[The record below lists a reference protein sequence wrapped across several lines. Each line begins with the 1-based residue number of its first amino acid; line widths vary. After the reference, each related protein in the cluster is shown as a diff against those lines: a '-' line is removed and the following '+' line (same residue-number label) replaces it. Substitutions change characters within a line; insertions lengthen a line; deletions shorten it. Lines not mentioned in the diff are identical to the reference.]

1 MSTPQPEDGCQN
13 EVWTDSSNAIL
24 ITIDGPWDTTVR
36 PRPPHIPPYSP
47 HAIPPGLWRHHQA
60 PPPEEQ
66 RNDARAGGPERSTP
80 EARAV
85 YKEGVMFPQPVA
97 LGLTLC
103 EQILV
108 DKSTNNF
115 SLINIFTSWPTK
127 KLPSPPRRLCLYAIL
142 KGGQGRGIIELSITR
157 EDTDE
162 VIFSVRKPVDFPD
175 RLSEIRVFARDEECS
190 FPALGWYN
198 ATLSIDG
205 DWVAQRRFRVIKVG
219 GKS

>member
-1 MSTPQPEDGCQN
+1 
-13 EVWTDSSNAIL
+13 
-24 ITIDGPWDTTVR
+24 
-36 PRPPHIPPYSP
+36 
-47 HAIPPGLWRHHQA
+47 
-60 PPPEEQ
+60 
-66 RNDARAGGPERSTP
+66 
-80 EARAV
+80 
-85 YKEGVMFPQPVA
+85 MFPQPVA
-97 LGLTLC
+97 LGLMLC

-115 SLINIFTSWPTK
+115 SLINTFTTWPTK
-127 KLPSPPRRLCLYAIL
+127 KLPSPPGRLCLYAVL

-175 RLSEIRVFARDEECS
+175 RLSEIRVFARYEECS
-190 FPALGWYN
+190 FPALGWYS

-219 GKS
+219 G